1 MSDKKDDAFL
11 KLMKLYIPDE
21 KYKYFK
27 YNYDKNKIHEEDL
40 VEIFTWRYDEIF
52 QKSNI
57 TEQFFSEM
65 NDENLPFVTVFGT
78 EYSGREYFIQRLF
91 NATQKSKTF
100 YFKELEN
107 DLGMKIL
114 TNNNKKFAVFRAYPL
129 DPIYFENDEYLKK
142 TRNKKFINN
151 FLAKHSNIIIYIDN
165 NESNDDKNDFSTFI
179 NNFSL
184 NPSSQKIIYI
194 KNIFSKRD
202 ESGRNKNEIGKQNN
216 CSTYKIYYNE
226 ITHNSDFFEK
236 ILNEM
241 SHYLKKKS
249 ITSNFKALFKQ
260 YFDKYYQTYI
270 ENDYILKCDYAEYLN
285 QNINFNLIQ
294 TNHQLIFIIE
304 NVNITQKTQITSNN
318 IIIDNIIY
326 IKINLKS
333 NDVNDVLYQ
342 KINVQTSKKKLP
354 NPDILNIEQGE
365 IKVIF
370 SF

>member
-1 MSDKKDDAFL
+1 MSDKKEDAFL
-11 KLMKLYIPDE
+11 ELMKPYISGE
-21 KYKYFK
+21 EYKYFK
-27 YNYDKNKIHEEDL
+27 KNYVKNQIHEEDL
-40 VEIFTWRYDEIF
+40 VDNFTWRYDEIF

-57 TEQFFSEM
+57 TDQFFFQM

-78 EYSGREYFIQRLF
+78 EYSGREFFIQRLF
-91 NATQKSKTF
+91 NATHKSKNF
-100 YFKELEN
+100 YFKEMEN
-107 DLGMKIL
+107 NLGMKIL
-114 TNNNKKFAVFRAYPL
+114 TNNNNKFAVFRAYPL

-142 TRNKKFINN
+142 TRNKKFINT

-165 NESNDDKNDFSTFI
+165 NESNDDKNDFSKFI

-184 NPSSQKIIYI
+184 NPSRQKIIYI
-194 KNIFSKRD
+194 KNIFSKRN
-202 ESGRNKNEIGKQNN
+202 ESEKNKNEIGKQNN

-226 ITHNSDFFEK
+226 ITHNSDIFEK

-241 SHYLKKKS
+241 SHYLKKP
-249 ITSNFKALFKQ
+249 IASNFKTLFQQ
-260 YFDKYYQTYI
+260 YFNNYYQTYI
-270 ENDYILKCDYAEYLN
+270 DNDYILKCDFAEYLN

-294 TNHQLIFIIE
+294 TNNQLIFIIE

-333 NDVNDVLYQ
+333 NDFNDVLYQ
-342 KINVQTSKKKLP
+342 KINVLTSKKKLTYP
-354 NPDILNIEQGE
+354 EILILEQGE
-365 IKVIF
+365 IKVKF

>member
-1 MSDKKDDAFL
+1 MSSKKEDAFL
-11 KLMKLYIPDE
+11 QLMKSNISDE
-21 KYKYFK
+21 EYQYFK
-27 YNYDKNKIHEEDL
+27 KNYVKNEIHEDDL
-40 VEIFTWRYDEIF
+40 VENFTWRYDEIF

-57 TEQFFSEM
+57 TEQFFSQM
-65 NDENLPFVTVFGT
+65 NDENVPFVTVFGT
-78 EYSGREYFIQRLF
+78 EYSGREFFIQRLF
-91 NATQKSKTF
+91 NATQKSKKF
-100 YFKELEN
+100 YYKEMEN
-107 DLGMKIL
+107 NLGMKIL
-114 TNNNKKFAVFRAYPL
+114 TNNKIKFFVFRAYPL
-129 DPIYFENDEYLKK
+129 DPIYFENDVYLKK

-165 NESNDDKNDFSTFI
+165 NESNDDKNDFSKFI

-194 KNIFSKRD
+194 KNIFSKRN
-202 ESGRNKNEIGKQNN
+202 ESEKNKNDIGKQNN
-216 CSTYKIYYNE
+216 CSTYKIYFNE
-226 ITHNSDFFEK
+226 IAHNLDFFEK

-241 SHYLKKKS
+241 SNYLQKS
-249 ITSNFKALFKQ
+249 ITLNFKTLFKQ
-260 YFDKYYQTYI
+260 YFDKHYQTYI
-270 ENDYILKCDYAEYLN
+270 KNDYIFKCDYAEYLN

-333 NDVNDVLYQ
+333 NDFNDVLYQ
-342 KINVQTSKKKLP
+342 KINVLTSKKELTYP
-354 NPDILNIEQGE
+354 EILILEQGE